1 MNDIIGNI
9 EFVDSKSKEAVKST
23 ESFANMAVYSIIGKE
38 LKDDKCP
45 GSAYNQSSQNTELDT
60 IHNKLNTLIL
70 SGSQSNNLFKVNEQI
85 RMLSSATNIEY
96 NGLQKANY
104 LYN

>member
-1 MNDIIGNI
+1 
-9 EFVDSKSKEAVKST
+9 
-23 ESFANMAVYSIIGKE
+23 
-38 LKDDKCP
+38 
-45 GSAYNQSSQNTELDT
+45 
-60 IHNKLNTLIL
+60 LNTLIL